1 MGIAQIIER
10 AVCCEQRERID
21 RSPSDRQLQNLRST
35 RARLLGRLVIG
46 LLAAQAGA
54 LGADE
59 VSPNEMSRDGIS
71 GQSTAIRLA
80 EIRFDQADPDI
91 GAEINEVCAGCHG
104 PYGEGGKQGEYPR
117 LAGLP
122 AEFIARQLLLFR
134 SRERKNL
141 AMVEYI
147 DHRQMPDEEIAHIS
161 VYLAAI
167 ELPSRLPPLE
177 PDAAEINAYQRLLDA
192 ERVVQIPLAPGDI
205 DRGGLLYR
213 RECASCHGRDGST
226 DAQPGLPMLAGQYT
240 AYLWRQ
246 IPKYIDKRRLHDPD
260 DPDDELLAAFS
271 EDELRD
277 MLAYISTLDD

>member
-1 MGIAQIIER
+1 MT
-10 AVCCEQRERID
+10 
-21 RSPSDRQLQNLRST
+21 S
-35 RARLLGRLVIG
+35 ARMLSAFAIG
-46 LLAAQAGA
+46 LLALEASTV
-54 LGADE
+54 GADE
-59 VSPNEMSRDGIS
+59 VSSKEMAADGIG
-71 GQSTAIRLA
+71 GQEIAIRLA
-80 EIRFDQADPDI
+80 QIPFDQADPDI

-104 PYGEGGKQGEYPR
+104 PYGEGGKEGEYPR

-147 DHRQMPDEEIAHIS
+147 DHRQMPDEDIAHIS

-167 ELPSRLPPLE
+167 ELPSRLPPLD

-226 DAQPGLPMLAGQYT
+226 DAQPGVPMLAGQYT
-240 AYLWRQ
+240 RYLWRQ

>member
-1 MGIAQIIER
+1 MADR
-10 AVCCEQRERID
+10 TVRLNRSNRERHQFD
-21 RSPSDRQLQNLRST
+21 RPRHRRRRSCT
-35 RARLLGRLVIG
+35 LALGLIVTQATTLCLAEDQSAVDEIRPNQVA
-46 LLAAQAGA
+46 LAAI
-54 LGADE
+54 
-59 VSPNEMSRDGIS
+59 P
-71 GQSTAIRLA
+71 
-80 EIRFDQADPDI
+80 FDQADPDI

-104 PYGEGGKQGEYPR
+104 PHGEGGKEGEYPR

-147 DHRQMPDEEIAHIS
+147 DERQMPDEDIAHIS

-167 ELPSRLPPLE
+167 ELPSRLPPIDPHGTE
-177 PDAAEINAYQRLLDA
+177 MNAYQRLLDA

-205 DRGGLLYR
+205 DQGGLLYR
-213 RECASCHGRDGST
+213 RECSSCHGRNGST
-226 DAQPGLPMLAGQYT
+226 DAQPGVPMLAGQYT

-246 IPKYIDKRRLHDPD
+246 IPKYIEKRRIHDPE